1 MKHFNIDIKV
11 TRQLLILDS
20 SLESQGEKGTLPSSR
35 AESEV
40 LMVPTASDTAFEHTV
55 PEQSRY
61 TATDFRSE
69 TESRWRFL

>member
-11 TRQLLILDS
+11 TRQLLVFDS
-20 SLESQGEKGTLPSSR
+20 SLESQGEEGTVSSSR

-40 LMVPTASDTAFEHTV
+40 LIVPTVSDVAFEHTV

-61 TATDFRSE
+61 TVTDF
-69 TESRWRFL
+69 